1 MNIGGIVKWLNL
13 ILIFSIS
20 AKFNFVVGQI
30 SFFTTHQSATL
41 NYAVDRFESLTSCAL
56 KKSSDRN
63 SASLILMVGEMESED
78 QRSDP
83 SIILKPEGFQLI
95 NKKSQI
101 LLYAGDSIGA
111 MHGMLKLAHHYQV
124 NSDFSSVKSQV
135 VNPKFSFRAIKFNLP
150 WSSYRYGEVMD
161 LHLSVARDLSF
172 WEEFLDMMT
181 ENRFNKLTL
190 WNRHPFPFLIRARNF
205 PEATPFNEPEL
216 AEWKHFW
223 TQLFAM
229 AKVRG
234 IETYLVNW
242 NIIVSPQ
249 FAAYHGVKELNDTS
263 ALVKQYTK
271 ESVTQV
277 LNEYPDLTGLGVTLA
292 DWMNDMTP
300 QQRETWIED
309 TFVVGIKAAARP
321 AKFIHRSVLA
331 GSPLAMRKVINAADL
346 PDPVHV
352 EIKFNWSHGHST
364 PELAITHDY
373 ESGKIDPRFWQP
385 FPENY
390 RIEWMIRN
398 EDFFILR
405 WGQPDFIRAHL
416 AANDDPYVDG
426 YFIGSEGYIPAI
438 DYSHRNDGHRTWQY
452 AFEKQWMFYHLWGHL
467 LYNPETP
474 DQFFESTI
482 EARYGNGTG
491 SRLLDA
497 YRKVSSVPLKI
508 ASFYAGTWDYTLYSE
523 GFLSPVPARGLNDG
537 HSSFISIDELINH
550 ETLDPNLISIRD
562 FVANPEE
569 GDGKKDP
576 LVLANELENDCHYGL
591 SLVKELKQFSSRY
604 EEEFTCEL
612 MDLETWAWLGLYFAD
627 KLRAGVALQKAR
639 INGDPSAREM
649 AIELLTECVNHW
661 DQVIELTDTHY
672 LEVPYL
678 SGQNFSW
685 VKGKI
690 DAHTFSWKKYRDEVR
705 RDLDLAL
712 K

>member
-56 KKSSDRN
+56 EKSSDRN
-63 SASLILMVGEMESED
+63 SASLILMVGEMESDD

-95 NKKSQI
+95 NENNQI

-111 MHGMLKLAHHYQV
+111 MHGILQLAHHYQV

-172 WEEFLDMMT
+172 WEEFLDMMA
-181 ENRFNKLTL
+181 ENRFNKLTF

-205 PEATPFNEPEL
+205 PETTPFNEPEL

-229 AKVRG
+229 AKLRG

-300 QQRETWIED
+300 QQRENWIED
-309 TFVVGIKAAARP
+309 TFVAGIKAAARP

-331 GSPLAMRKVINAADL
+331 GSPLAMRKVIDDANL

-364 PELAITHDY
+364 PTLAITHDY

-390 RIEWMIRN
+390 RIEWMVRN

-405 WGQPDFIRAHL
+405 WGHPEFIRSHIAV
-416 AANDDPYVDG
+416 NDDDYVDG
-426 YFIGSEGYIPAI
+426 YFVGSEGYIPAL
-438 DYSHRNDGHRTWQY
+438 DYSHKATGHQTWQY
-452 AFEKQWMFYHLWGHL
+452 AFQKQWLFYKLWGYL
-467 LYNPETP
+467 LFGPEMN
-474 DQFFESTI
+474 DSVFEEAI
-482 EARYGNGTG
+482 ELRYGKGTG
-491 SRLLDA
+491 AKMLAA
-497 YRKVSSVPLKI
+497 YQLVSDVPLKI

-537 HSSFISIDELINH
+537 ISSFISIDELIDH
-550 ETLDPNLISIRD
+550 ETLDPQLVSIKNFVEDPKSVDQKISPLELADQVEKNCRDGLNLVQELQPFAS
-562 FVANPEE
+562 EYE
-569 GDGKKDP
+569 G
-576 LVLANELENDCHYGL
+576 AF
-591 SLVKELKQFSSRY
+591 Q
-604 EEEFTCEL
+604 CEL
-612 MDLETWAWLGLYFAD
+612 LDLQTWAWLGLYFTE
-627 KLRAGVALQKAR
+627 KLRAGVALHQARVQGEEALREKA
-639 INGDPSAREM
+639 IVSLEQ
-649 AIELLTECVNHW
+649 CVEYW
-661 DQVIELTDTHY
+661 DQIVALTDLHY
-672 LEVPYL
+672 QEVPYL

-685 VKGKI
+685 VKGKV
-690 DAHTFSWKKYRDEVR
+690 DAHTFSWKKFSDEVK
-705 RDLDLAL
+705 RDLELA
-712 K
+712 KE